1 MDPLTLAALSM
12 GTGLLGSIGGAIL
25 GQNQNDQYRSQLQQ
39 LSQQYGNRAAPQ
51 AGNAAQAGYS
61 GFRSNQQSLIAQLE
75 AMAQGNG
82 PSAAASQMQDA
93 MRRSA
98 ATQASAAAGAGGRG
112 VNAGAAL
119 RQAAN
124 NTAAQQSQAAA
135 DTGMERVQEQ
145 LGALG
150 QLGGAIAQ
158 GRAADEGIN
167 QFNAGQQN
175 NTNLANLQA
184 QMQTLGL
191 NQQGQL
197 QALMAAMGIP
207 SAGQAIQGIGNSL
220 LAGGASMIP
229 SALQYQ
235 YAQQMQ
241 NGGTG
246 PIDFGQ
252 YQRNQDG
259 SSGPITSPSQLGY

>member
-1 MDPLTLAALSM
+1 MDPLTAALASM
-12 GTGLLGSIGGAIL
+12 GIGLAGSIGGAIF
-25 GQNQNDQYRSQLQQ
+25 GQGQNDQYRQQLQQ
-39 LSQQYGNRAAPQ
+39 LAQQYGNRQAPQ
-51 AGNAAQAGYS
+51 AGPAAQAGYS

-75 AMAQGNG
+75 EMAKGNG
-82 PSAAASQMQDA
+82 PSAAEAQMRDA
-93 MRRSA
+93 MRRAA

-124 NTAAQQSQAAA
+124 NTAAMQSQAAA

-158 GRAADEGIN
+158 GRSADEGIN

-175 NTNLANLQA
+175 TVSAANLEA
-184 QMQTLGL
+184 RLRTLGL

-207 SAGQAIQGIGNSL
+207 NAGQAIQGLGNSL
-220 LAGGASMIP
+220 LAGGASMVP
-229 SALQYQ
+229 GALQYDM
-235 YAQQMQ
+235 AQRVP
-241 NGGTG
+241 NGVAAPDPTMNPYG
-246 PIDFGQ
+246 
-252 YQRNQDG
+252 
-259 SSGPITSPSQLGY
+259 LGLNPYYG